1 MTAHHDVDC
10 CLTLFARV
18 VSALHRSGDVDWHRG
33 DLTMAQFRALLA
45 LVHRGPMSIG
55 RLAAELGVRLP
66 TASVLVERLVRQGLA
81 ERREDADDRR
91 RTLAQASGAGE
102 ELVARWQQ
110 GRREVLRGWMCR
122 MDAISLGHLARGLE
136 ALVALTPAGGLCEAG
151 RPVRAERTGACDER

>member
-66 TASVLVERLVRQGLA
+66 TASVLVERLVRRGLA
-81 ERREDADDRR
+81 ERQEDADDRR
-91 RTLAQASGAGE
+91 RTLARASGAGE
-102 ELVARWQQ
+102 ELVVRWQQ

-122 MDAISLGHLARGLE
+122 MDAVSLAHLMRGLE
-136 ALVALTPAGGLCEAG
+136 ALAAVAPAGGSCGAQVPTG
-151 RPVRAERTGACDER
+151 MERTRTLDEC

>member
-1 MTAHHDVDC
+1 MAASSDVDW
-10 CLTLFARV
+10 CLVLFSRI
-18 VSALHRSGDVDWHRG
+18 VSALHRSGDVDWRRS
-33 DLTMAQFRALLA
+33 DLTMAQLRALLA

-81 ERREDADDRR
+81 ERREDTGDRR
-91 RTLAQASGAGE
+91 RTLARASGAGE

-122 MDAISLGHLARGLE
+122 MDAASLAHLMRGLE
-136 ALVALTPAGGLCEAG
+136 ALAALAPAD
-151 RPVRAERTGACDER
+151 GACAAEVPLGRERIRTIDER

>member
-45 LVHRGPMSIG
+45 LVHRGPMSME
-55 RLAAELGVRLP
+55 RLAR
-66 TASVLVERLVRQGLA
+66 RGLA
-81 ERREDADDRR
+81 ERQEDADDRR
-91 RTLAQASGAGE
+91 RTLARASGAGE
-102 ELVARWQQ
+102 ELVVRWQQ

-122 MDAISLGHLARGLE
+122 MDAVSLAHLMRGLE
-136 ALVALTPAGGLCEAG
+136 ALAAVAPAGGSCGAQVPTG
-151 RPVRAERTGACDER
+151 MERTQTLDEC